1 VVINVACGKTSNNSS
16 GAPSIVYAQPGQT
29 VKEAVDG
36 LSPAGGTVV
45 LGIGVWGSGYNSAEF
60 IARPHITIQGAGI
73 AGYNS
78 TFTAMSGGTIVEGHL
93 SASTGADYF
102 TVQDLGVDAGAACID
117 AHNGGV
123 ATDGLSIFNNGQ
135 VVGAPRV
142 ESPRIE
148 NVSCLGY
155 SPTASAHCMLVENVN
170 NAYIRNIVT
179 VMNCHGL
186 ALKGTNSTVVGV
198 HARGHGIDSVIVKS
212 DNYAPASKNYLS
224 NITIEPLIAAGD
236 TKGIIVSSLRAS
248 ALPSPMSV
256 FLMRLSGVP
265 WHGGSTFQGA
275 GAKVSATAVTLF
287 NITVAYEGV
296 SPTYEYCMQFV
307 QHVSNVNITN
317 LNCSNMW
324 AGIAPYLPASGG
336 FRDFT
341 MTNLQFTT
349 SPPMASKPMA
359 NYGQWSISNTGFGSI
374 AGDGIVADSGV
385 TTVSGVH
392 SPTLEGAICTRP
404 GVALPFRSPEV
415 RIVLPRGIVSIRSVA
430 ESFDSYGSSTLI
442 ADSNIN
448 LLPGA

>member
-1 VVINVACGKTSNNSS
+1 MRNIVLFILSVGSVVVNVACGRTSNNSS
-16 GAPSIVYAQPGQT
+16 AAPSIVYAQPGQT
-29 VKEAVDG
+29 VKAAVDI

-78 TFTAMSGGTIVEGHL
+78 TFTAMSGGTIVLGHL

-102 TVQDLGVDAGAACID
+102 TVQDLGVDAGSAYID

-135 VVGAPRV
+135 VVGAPQV

-170 NAYIRNIVT
+170 NAYIRNVVT

-198 HARGHGIDSVIVKS
+198 HARGHGIDSVIVKP
-212 DNYAPASKNYLS
+212 DNYAPASKDYLS

-236 TKGIIVSSLRAS
+236 TKGIIVEGIAAPVSNVGIFDAIIR
-248 ALPSPMSV
+248 SP
-256 FLMRLSGVP
+256 LAWGVYV
-265 WHGGSTFQGA
+265 QGA

-307 QHVSNVNITN
+307 RYVSNVNITN

-324 AGIAPYLPASGG
+324 AGIAPYLPASGA
-336 FRDFT
+336 FRD
-341 MTNLQFTT
+341 
-349 SPPMASKPMA
+349 S
-359 NYGQWSISNTGFGSI
+359 
-374 AGDGIVADSGV
+374 
-385 TTVSGVH
+385 
-392 SPTLEGAICTRP
+392 R
-404 GVALPFRSPEV
+404 
-415 RIVLPRGIVSIRSVA
+415 
-430 ESFDSYGSSTLI
+430 
-442 ADSNIN
+442 
-448 LLPGA
+448 